1 MGINY
6 IGRTAVQNPTPATT
20 IDLPA
25 IDIQSGDL
33 LLFGTGYGLGSYS
46 RPSSIVDVGTGTVT
60 FTRSLGITNGL
71 TNQGLIGYVLNCPL
85 TATGVVFRVT
95 WSSTPTAIDMA
106 FVEVWRPTA
115 GVTMQL
121 DASPTFTTGTSTSP
135 TSPLITTTTRALV
148 WSLCMGAAGIAKTSP
163 LIGGL
168 TADLYPASP
177 ATAFFT
183 TRLALAFATAQTNII
198 ATQTFGSS
206 ASWAFGAYAF
216 REYSTTVNQ
225 TITCT
230 GITLGG
236 TAPASQEVFV
246 GGIG

>member
-6 IGRTAVQNPTPATT
+6 IGRTVKLNPTPATT
-20 IDLPA
+20 IDLDP
-25 IDIQSGDL
+25 IDVQAGDL
-33 LLFGTGYGLGSYS
+33 LLFGTGYGLGTYS
-46 RPSSIVDVGTGTVT
+46 RPSSIVDVGTGTVV
-60 FTRSLGITNGL
+60 FTRSPGIASGL

-95 WSSTPTAIDMA
+95 WSSAPTAIDMA

-121 DASPTFTTGTSTSP
+121 DASPTFVTGTSTTP

-148 WSLCMGAAGIAKTSP
+148 WSLCMGGASIDKTSP

-168 TADLYPASP
+168 TADMYPASP
-177 ATAFFT
+177 NTSPFT
-183 TRLALAFATAQTNII
+183 SRLALAFATAQTNIT
-198 ATQTFGSS
+198 AVQTFASS

-216 REYSTTVNQ
+216 REYSTSVNQ

-236 TAPASQEVFV
+236 TSTTQEVFV